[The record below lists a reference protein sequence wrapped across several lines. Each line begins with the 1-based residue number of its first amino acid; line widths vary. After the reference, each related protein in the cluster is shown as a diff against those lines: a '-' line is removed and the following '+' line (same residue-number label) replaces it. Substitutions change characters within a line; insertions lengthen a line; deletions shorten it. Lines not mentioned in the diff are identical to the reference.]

1 VARNIILVGNKTDLE
16 DRRKVSYEEAVK
28 LGKKLNLAAVMETSA
43 KNDSWIDDVFYRS
56 VINCADMYKD
66 GVESLSGSRQSWSAR
81 PRKYSA

>member
-1 VARNIILVGNKTDLE
+1 MARNIILVGNKTDLE

-43 KNDSWIDDVFYRS
+43 KNDSGIDDVFYRS

>member
-1 VARNIILVGNKTDLE
+1 MARNIILVGNKTDLE